1 MAQNRV
7 NVKEIVNEDAAS
19 AANKMAGVHIT
30 AMTKRLEPFLEQFK
44 AISQEL
50 VENVRKM
57 FEPLAAR
64 VTKLKTQVEGLIEV
78 VHKLAAERSK
88 VAQS

>member
-30 AMTKRLEPFLEQFK
+30 AMTKRLEAFLEQFQSHI
-44 AISQEL
+44 AGTGREPTQ
-50 VENVRKM
+50 NV
-57 FEPLAAR
+57 
-64 VTKLKTQVEGLIEV
+64 
-78 VHKLAAERSK
+78 
-88 VAQS
+88 